1 MRDDDLVVTGLVTRA
16 KDGDQQAWDAIV
28 ERYAP
33 LIWAICR
40 SYRLARADTDDV
52 AQTVW
57 LQLLTHLG
65 TLRNP
70 AALGGW
76 LATTTRHECARASRA
91 ARPGQAAQREVDADT
106 LPDATLGPADTALL
120 AAERHAALRQ
130 AFACLPPGSQR
141 LLALL
146 AEDPPLPYA
155 QIAARLGMPVGSIGP
170 TRRRCLERLRCHPA
184 VAALIHADGPAAC
197 RPLAG

>member
-70 AALGGW
+70 AALGLIPQPFRRTW
-76 LATTTRHECARASRA
+76 IPALSCNRSRYLTRLLCR
-91 ARPGQAAQREVDADT
+91 GAQVYEVD
-106 LPDATLGPADTALL
+106 
-120 AAERHAALRQ
+120 
-130 AFACLPPGSQR
+130 
-141 LLALL
+141 
-146 AEDPPLPYA
+146 PL
-155 QIAARLGMPVGSIGP
+155 
-170 TRRRCLERLRCHPA
+170 
-184 VAALIHADGPAAC
+184 
-197 RPLAG
+197 